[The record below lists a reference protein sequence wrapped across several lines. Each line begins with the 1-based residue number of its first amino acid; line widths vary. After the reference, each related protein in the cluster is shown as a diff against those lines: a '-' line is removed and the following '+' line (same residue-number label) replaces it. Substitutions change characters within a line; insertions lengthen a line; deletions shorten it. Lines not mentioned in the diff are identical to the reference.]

1 MCKSLKL
8 AAALVGGLGIGV
20 VIAVLLVD
28 RYGTFCPVCGGKLGT
43 EKGSVICTSCGVRLR
58 VEEP

>member
-1 MCKSLKL
+1 MYKSLKL
-8 AAALVGGLGIGV
+8 VAALVGGLGIGV
-20 VIAVLLVD
+20 LIAVLLVD

-43 EKGSVICTSCGVRLR
+43 DKGSVICISCGVRLR